1 MRVWHFGPRLCNIQW
16 VPMDVYPV
24 PAAVMQ
30 ARVQLVVDQTDKAPS
45 ATINNDVDDVIQ
57 VQAQRE
63 ALLDVK
69 V

>member
-1 MRVWHFGPRLCNIQW
+1 
-16 VPMDVYPV
+16 MDVYPV

-45 ATINNDVDDVIQ
+45 ATIDNDVLDVVE
-57 VQAQRE
+57 VQAEAQRE
-63 ALLDVK
+63 ALFDVK

>member
-1 MRVWHFGPRLCNIQW
+1 
-16 VPMDVYPV
+16 V

-57 VQAQRE
+57 LQAQAQRE